1 MIYITSKRNGFY
13 RCGVAHSEHTTAWA
27 DDHFS
32 PEQLAMLEAE
42 PMLIV
47 TRDNPQAQ
55 SQQAAEQ
62 QIAALKAALV
72 DAQQRN
78 DALSTARDEAEHRA
92 SALSVELEAA
102 NARIAELTAITPT
115 PEPVTDKAKGNT
127 KDKAVKPTGE

>member
-32 PEQLAMLEAE
+32 PEQLAILEAE

-47 TRDNPQAQ
+47 TRDNQQAQ

-78 DALSTARDEAEHRA
+78 DALSA
-92 SALSVELEAA
+92 ELEAA
-102 NARIAELTAITPT
+102 NARVAELTANSPT
-115 PEPVTDKAKGNT
+115 PEPVTDKAKAKGNT

>member
-32 PEQLAMLEAE
+32 PEQLAILEAE

-78 DALSTARDEAEHRA
+78 DALSA
-92 SALSVELEAA
+92 ELEAA
-102 NARIAELTAITPT
+102 NARVAELTANSPT
-115 PEPVTDKAKGNT
+115 PEPVTDKAKAKGNT